1 MSGLPEE
8 PGKETVVEEEVEEEV
23 HETNDEAA
31 TPESLDPD
39 EENEAGEVENGSDNK
54 DQEEKIAALEKDIQD
69 LTNRLL
75 RVQADYDNFRRR
87 TREEREKER
96 QYRAQSIV
104 EDLLPVL
111 DNFNRA
117 LDTKAENEESRAIIK
132 GMEMVFRQFQDALIK
147 EGVKEIAALGEP
159 FDPNK
164 HQAVMQVES
173 DDHESN
179 TVVEVLQAG
188 YELNGRVIRPSMV
201 KVSL

>member
-1 MSGLPEE
+1 MPEE
-8 PGKETVVEEEVEEEV
+8 PGKEIVVEEEV

-39 EENEAGEVENGSDNK
+39 KENEAGEVENGSDNE
-54 DQEEKIAALEKDIQD
+54 DQEAKIAALEKDIQD

-117 LDTKAENEESRAIIK
+117 LGTKAENEESMAIIK

-173 DDHESN
+173 DEHEAN

>member
-1 MSGLPEE
+1 MPEE